1 MLHDPLLYVA
11 IGLVVGGA
19 AGAIFG
25 RSLGPNAQDVRDAD
39 RIAKQKRDEAD
50 AVRREVDSH
59 FEQTA
64 QIMGEVTK
72 AYRRL
77 YEHMAKST
85 QRLAPRRTEDLV
97 KSLGDQRLLPREIS
111 NRELRNDSSKRGR
124 GR

>member
-1 MLHDPLLYVA
+1 MLHDPLLYIAV
-11 IGLVVGGA
+11 GLAVGGA
-19 AGAIFG
+19 AGALFG
-25 RSLGPNAQDVRDAD
+25 RSMGPNAQDVRDAD
-39 RIAKQKRDEAD
+39 RIAKQKRDEAE

-72 AYRRL
+72 AYRKL

-111 NRELRNDSSKRGR
+111 SRREIRNDSSRRGR
-124 GR
+124 